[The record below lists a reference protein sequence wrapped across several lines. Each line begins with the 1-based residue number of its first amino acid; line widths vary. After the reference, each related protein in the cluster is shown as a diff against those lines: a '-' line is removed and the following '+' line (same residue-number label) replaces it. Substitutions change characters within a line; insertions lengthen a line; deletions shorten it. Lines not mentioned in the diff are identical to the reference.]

1 MEIEFVLIADAVE
14 NVNGKLYVMGGGW
27 TLFRSPSFPAQVRFG
42 VAVSVLVSWE
52 ETEAQHDIYI
62 KIVEN
67 PDRPRQQ
74 TPMQQAMSLDING
87 KIQVMR
93 PPGLEETSVQRVF
106 LAVNGNL
113 PIPQTGKYRVTASAG
128 NVSKSVDF
136 EAKLVTIN

>member
-1 MEIEFVLIADAVE
+1 
-14 NVNGKLYVMGGGW
+14 MGGGW
-27 TLFRSPSFPAQVRFG
+27 TFFRAASFPAQARFG
-42 VAVSVLVSWE
+42 IAVSVLVSWE
-52 ETEAQHDIYI
+52 ETPAQHDIYI
-62 KIVEN
+62 KVAEN
-67 PDRPRQQ
+67 PDRRQQ
-74 TPMQQAMSLDING
+74 QTITQQPMSLDING

-93 PPGLEETSVQRVF
+93 PPGLEENVVQRVF